1 MRNFEI
7 KNAFLV
13 DPYIGSAKKRDIWII
28 DGKIRYKKPT
38 KSVKLELIEAT
49 GCVILPGLTD
59 LRCHLGKGGED
70 TRKKHRKFMQGRN
83 CRWLHQKSLLC
94 RTLVHS

>member
-1 MRNFEI
+1 MQ
-7 KNAFLV
+7 
-13 DPYIGSAKKRDIWII
+13 KKRDIWII

-70 TRKKHRKFMQGRN
+70 TRKNIENSCKAAIAGGYTKILAMPDF
-83 CRWLHQKSLLC
+83 
-94 RTLVHS
+94 